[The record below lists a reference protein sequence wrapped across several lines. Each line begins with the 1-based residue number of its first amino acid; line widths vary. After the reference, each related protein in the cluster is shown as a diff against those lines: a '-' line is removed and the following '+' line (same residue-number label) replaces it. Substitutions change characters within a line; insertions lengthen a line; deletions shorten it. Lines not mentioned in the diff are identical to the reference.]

1 MRRVMNIEQSLWEPI
16 VSVDSAKRGE
26 YIIPFLCKHLS
37 IYVDLLNLKK
47 DIVKNLIVE
56 KEQKTNVVYQ
66 TICVHVTKKFFSYIL
81 LQIQ

>member
-16 VSVDSAKRGE
+16 VFVDTVQKEE

-56 KEQKTNVVYQ
+56 KEQKTNVVYR
-66 TICVHVTKKFFSYIL
+66 TICEHVTKIFFSYIL